1 MSGSSKKQK
10 SEEESFD
17 KIKTP
22 RTFTSPQTNKKFNF
36 DVILMSYSFI
46 SLFLQTHNI
55 FKSVK
60 FINFIFQEFLPL
72 RPKCIKFCFLYD
84 LESILFEFFN
94 GKPTKF
100 DK

>member
-1 MSGSSKKQK
+1 MMSGSSKKQK

-17 KIKTP
+17 KLKSP

-46 SLFLQTHNI
+46 SLFLQTYNI

-60 FINFIFQEFLPL
+60 FIKFNFKEFLQL
-72 RPKCIKFCFLYD
+72 
-84 LESILFEFFN
+84 
-94 GKPTKF
+94 
-100 DK
+100 